1 MNVKIK
7 YLNII
12 LRIKKIITVFCYVI
26 LNEIVIKG
34 VIIIIICQNLRVIN
48 LADTIYIIIIKR
60 KRYDLCQ

>member
-12 LRIKKIITVFCYVI
+12 LRIKKIITVFRYVI